1 MSRSV
6 ESSLQRD
13 VMALCVFMLVRFY
26 DYDNMF
32 CMIVGVEV
40 NEEGETKVISVWL
53 LLDLEF
59 TIC

>member
-13 VMALCVFMLVRFY
+13 VMALCVFMLVLFY

-40 NEEGETKVISVWL
+40 NEEGEMKVISMII
-53 LLDLEF
+53 
-59 TIC
+59 T